1 MGLKTFKIKRAELD
15 RISSKHFFI
24 ESSFSCLTV
33 GNQTFLALDY
43 YIYVLAPQ
51 IFRPSLR
58 PCRDSAGDEPVNMSC
73 VKRIIY

>member
-15 RISSKHFFI
+15 RISSKYFFI

-43 YIYVLAPQ
+43 YICTCPPD
-51 IFRPSLR
+51 F
-58 PCRDSAGDEPVNMSC
+58 
-73 VKRIIY
+73 